1 MGKKSDMSRK
11 KSEDQHN
18 QLDLLLDDR
27 TILTLSPPTIQT
39 QNTLTR
45 NREILNIQDGI
56 ELSD

>member
-1 MGKKSDMSRK
+1 MSRK